1 MTIDEALQVLSVKH
15 KLDGYY
21 ASQTMSLSPS
31 EVAMLENVA
40 NANGYGRTNWW
51 CGSCAVSR
59 MQEMM
64 AGTDHD
70 RLAVEAINSCYK
82 IIEDRFNHSDD
93 VVKSFGEGFARTR

>member
-1 MTIDEALQVLSVKH
+1 MTLDEAMQVLSVKH

-31 EVAMLENVA
+31 EVSMLENVA

-59 MQEMM
+59 LQEMM
-64 AGTDHD
+64 AAAMDS
-70 RLAVEAINSCYK
+70 RA
-82 IIEDRFNHSDD
+82 RFAT
-93 VVKSFGEGFARTR
+93 E